1 MFTERRV
8 ALVNYSS
15 KTLDIVDL
23 DIIKRIRV
31 GWREDTG
38 ALTIA
43 KISGTV
49 TAVLLVLVNIKGP
62 LHDLWVFP
70 ALSAIV
76 FIYYLLKYLASR
88 GATLEFLC
96 EYGEEPVL
104 RFPVSSCKSATVLI
118 NDLLKAKGVQ
128 DAKLDQESD

>member
-1 MFTERRV
+1 MTKFSLKDIEFPEKIVINRKNILVFTERRV

-43 KISGTV
+43 KISGVTTV
-49 TAVLLVLVNIKGP
+49 
-62 LHDLWVFP
+62 
-70 ALSAIV
+70 
-76 FIYYLLKYLASR
+76 
-88 GATLEFLC
+88 
-96 EYGEEPVL
+96 
-104 RFPVSSCKSATVLI
+104 
-118 NDLLKAKGVQ
+118 
-128 DAKLDQESD
+128 